1 MPWTPRAASRKN
13 AWRRSTHIRG
23 ARGEQVVNAQNLSLR
38 IFPSLCLAVPF
49 LTADLALDN
58 DDADPGV
65 LD

>member
-1 MPWTPRAASRKN
+1 M
-13 AWRRSTHIRG
+13 WRLVKMHMQVREARSTHIRG
-23 ARGEQVVNAQNLSLR
+23 AKEEQVVNAQNLSLR